1 MNNLRDSPI
10 DGKFALLEHTST
22 IGLFSAS
29 RVKKGLYRGEIP
41 LLTTQSHLVNVNQ
54 AARPVMALHPR
65 IAKFKLAATVSKGKY
80 QTPLAATVPQK
91 MNSKQSTVT
100 TLGEL
105 NIPENV

>member
-1 MNNLRDSPI
+1 LSCN
-10 DGKFALLEHTST
+10 GFA
-22 IGLFSAS
+22 
-29 RVKKGLYRGEIP
+29 
-41 LLTTQSHLVNVNQ
+41 
-54 AARPVMALHPR
+54 PR
-65 IAKFKLAATVSKGKY
+65 IAKFKLPATVSKGKY